1 MRMFEEN
8 ENGKRTKGEGVYMVK
23 EHKGHGRH
31 MPPHE
36 RKALMHIEFDEE
48 DWNLMQ
54 EIFGD
59 EDTTIAAVTIIK
71 EAPPEVQILAVQLL
85 DLIKEVA

>member
-8 ENGKRTKGEGVYMVK
+8 AGEERTKGEGFYMTK
-23 EHKGHGRH
+23 EYKGHKRH
-31 MPPHE
+31 MLPHE
-36 RKALMHIEFDEE
+36 RKALMHIEFNEE
-48 DWNLMQ
+48 DWGLIQ

-59 EDTTIAAVTIIK
+59 EDTTIAAVKIIN
-71 EAPPEVQILAVQLL
+71 EAPPEIQILAVQLL